1 MNISRNEQRA
11 LHVLALGGRILHE
24 RGTDSRKITHVTC
37 VTREGTILSDCDLK
51 TFQALRRKRLIES
64 RAGGPYRISR
74 RGRISVRAQLD
85 NQGG

>member
-24 RGTDSRKITHVTC
+24 REDGRKITTVTC
-37 VTREGTILSDCDLK
+37 VTREGMILSDFDMTVFNK
-51 TFQALRRKRLIES
+51 LRRKRLIES
-64 RAGGPYRISR
+64 RSGSPYRISR
-74 RGRISVRAQLD
+74 RGRLSVRPQLD